1 MQEGGFHQT
10 RSVSPT
16 RLAIVVALHGAAIGA
31 LALSKM
37 EVIPGVTFDPTE
49 VINIP
54 LPAPPPPPE
63 PQPQPDTRA
72 PQRSQVDTVDPVI
85 PSPPSDFT
93 VTQPRQDTVPFNTGP
108 IGEADP
114 RPEPEIILP
123 PPPPPPP
130 LPVRVEARL
139 RSGDLQPP
147 YPASEERLGN
157 EGKVVVRV
165 TVGTDGRVK
174 AVERVSATSDAFF
187 RSTER
192 HALRAW
198 RFVPASEDGRPV
210 ESRKTMTLTF
220 RLND

>member
-10 RSVSPT
+10 RNISPT
-16 RLAIVVALHGAAIGA
+16 RLAIVVALHGAAIGV

-37 EVIPGVTFDPTE
+37 EVIPPGTFGRTE
-49 VINIP
+49 VFTVP
-54 LPAPPPPPE
+54 LPVPPPPPD
-63 PQPQPDTRA
+63 PQPQPDTRV
-72 PQRSQVDTVDPVI
+72 PQRSQVDAVKPIV

-93 VTQPRQDTVPFNTGP
+93 VAQPRQDPVPFNPGP
-108 IGEADP
+108 VGEADP
-114 RPEPEIILP
+114 RPQTELVL
-123 PPPPPPP
+123 PPPPPP
-130 LPVRVEARL
+130 LPAPVRIEARL

-174 AVERVSATSDAFF
+174 AVEKVQATSDAFF

-198 RFVPASEDGRPV
+198 RFVPATEDGRPV

-220 RLND
+220 QLND